1 MRSKPVM
8 QATLKRLVNP
18 RYWGLILFF
27 CLLWFLLAVA
37 LNPRDHVLQHAIPP
51 IHLWFV
57 ALMLGPIP
65 WQWSGDDRNLPSFTR
80 GLMQAVVWNAVLI
93 LGAMMLSAAN
103 PPKTPPSRV
112 APFVV
117 PARAGF
123 PLRNNR
129 TGGPS
134 VPGYLTLMAGLLAG
148 WVVANRER
156 AEDGERKAVEAAQVA
171 RMHVLQSQMNPHV
184 LFNIISGLCE
194 MAREQPEA
202 MERALL
208 DLSAFLRELLDYSA
222 RNLASLSWERAMVER
237 YLGLE
242 QIRLG
247 KRLRL
252 SWDWDATLEAV
263 ELPPLLV
270 QPLVE
275 NAIRHGIG
283 PHRGGGELEI
293 RLQGRDDQI
302 ILEVANTGAGLAPDH
317 GEGMGLQNVRE
328 RLGYFQKSATL
339 KLSQDGDWTRATL
352 SLKRPS

>member
-1 MRSKPVM
+1 MLAKPVM
-8 QATLKRLVNP
+8 QAVSRRLANP
-18 RYWGLILFF
+18 FYWGLILFF
-27 CLLWFLLAVA
+27 CAMWLLLAVA
-37 LNPRDHVLQHAIPP
+37 LNPMESVFKHALPP

-65 WQWSGDDRNLPSFTR
+65 WQWSGDQRCLPSFAR
-80 GLMQAVVWNAVLI
+80 GLIQAVVLNTVMI
-93 LGAMMLSAAN
+93 LGAMMLSSSVQSNRQVA
-103 PPKTPPSRV
+103 RL

-117 PARAGF
+117 PARPGF
-123 PLRNNR
+123 PLRNTR

-134 VPGYLTLMAGLLAG
+134 VPGYLTLMVGLLAG

-156 AEDGERKAVEAAQVA
+156 AEDGERKAVQAAQVA
-171 RMHVLQSQMNPHV
+171 RMHVLQSQMSPHV

-208 DLSAFLRELLDYSA
+208 DLSGFLRELLDYSG
-222 RNLASLSWERAMVER
+222 RNSAPLSRERAMVER

-247 KRLRL
+247 KRLRVAWE
-252 SWDWDATLEAV
+252 WDPALEHV

-275 NAIRHGIG
+275 NAIKHGIA
-283 PHRGGGELEI
+283 PHRGGGDMRI
-293 RLQGRDDQI
+293 RLAQSDDG
-302 ILEVANTGAGLAPDH
+302 LLVEVANTGAGLASNYA
-317 GEGMGLQNVRE
+317 EGIGLRNARE
-328 RLGYFQKSATL
+328 RLGYFQPAAAL
-339 KLSQDGDWTRATL
+339 ALFQEGDWTRATL
-352 SLKRPS
+352 RLGRPA